1 MSTARAFGYKLDPV
15 LARPP
20 VTLAVLGAAALLLL
34 GEGIARLAGDRVCSG
49 APGQVYQ
56 ADPAVGWTYVPNLRA
71 RVGRCDN
78 APLPPTRL
86 ETDARGLPLPGAV
99 MPKPPDTVRVL
110 LLGGMSADG
119 IGVRPAHTL
128 ARRLADLADT
138 RRGPR
143 LDVVNLSMAGYTLDN
158 DLLLWRD
165 AGAAMDPDVV
175 LVMLDPAGELVSISP
190 PLLGAQGR
198 NAPAKPWIT
207 LQNDRL
213 VVSPAPPLLPAT
225 PAATGLAAHLQLLR
239 LFQGVPL
246 RTGPPLGFAPTP
258 APTDDQLP
266 QEHTRA
272 RALVRALL
280 EALRDE
286 TAARGAKLGILLAPI
301 PGEWQSGTRAPAR
314 DWLATT
320 TSELGIPLLD
330 LRDTIGYADV
340 NERPMFA
347 PGSMRWSA
355 AGHMTAALTMFQFL
369 REKHL
374 VPDTMTFTTGA
385 FALPTMAEVPDRLW
399 AVRDGPLGRLIVWGL
414 VAVALVWASAAF
426 SATVRD
432 WVLVVASLGMV
443 AMVAEPAMALAALT
457 VVLAH
462 YIAVELLPRWLGRPL
477 SWLVMMAPIAAI
489 LAPDPMPQTGVYF
502 DERLFPTMATML
514 LILRLASYGADRRAG
529 APACSLRHYLAAT
542 LFFPTVG
549 ITPVLSPSEWV
560 RRRGAGL
567 VAVPTRDA
575 LRLHLRRSAV
585 ALARLV
591 VGSLKVTLAPL
602 LLGLITPDVFLG
614 AAGGVSFP
622 RLWLWVLE
630 LPLLLYLVLSGMADL
645 GIGLAALVG
654 MVLPEEFDAPWRIT
668 GPITLWRRA
677 NASLA
682 AMCRRL
688 VYLPLGGH
696 ERHAARNLVLAFVAG
711 GIWWLVGMVL
721 FSGAYF
727 YPPRLWPM
735 PVATALVFALGVLV
749 ARSRAT
755 PPPSGAGTQALRVAA
770 TYVFVGV
777 ASIPLFVPAW
787 QGPAAL
793 GRVLLRLVFPF
804 VH

>member
-15 LARPP
+15 LARPS
-20 VTLAVLGAAALLLL
+20 VTLAALGAAALLLL

-71 RVGRCDN
+71 RVGRCDD

-86 ETDARGLPLPGAV
+86 ETDARGLPLPAAV

-110 LLGGMSADG
+110 ILGGMSVDG
-119 IGVRPAHTL
+119 IGVRPGHTL
-128 ARRLADLADT
+128 SRQLADLADT

-143 LDVVNLSMAGYTLDN
+143 LDVVNLSTAGYTLDN

-175 LVMLDPAGELVSISP
+175 LVMLDPAGELVSVSR

-207 LQNDRL
+207 LQSDQL
-213 VVSPAPPLLPAT
+213 VVSPPPPLPPAA
-225 PAATGLAAHLQLLR
+225 PGATGLAAHLQLLR
-239 LFQGVPL
+239 LFQGVPA
-246 RTGPPLGFAPTP
+246 RTGPPLAFTP
-258 APTDDQLP
+258 APAPTEEQLP

-280 EALRDE
+280 MALRDE
-286 TAARGAKLGILLAPI
+286 VRARGAKLAVLLAPI
-301 PGEWQSGTRAPAR
+301 PGEWETGTRAPPR

-320 TSELGIPLLD
+320 ASDLDIPALD

-347 PGSMRWSA
+347 PGSMRMSA
-355 AGHMTAALTMFQFL
+355 AGHITSALTIFQFL

-374 VPDTMTFTTGA
+374 VPEAMTFTTGA
-385 FALPTMAEVPDRLW
+385 RALPTVAEVPDRLW
-399 AVRDGPLGRLIVWGL
+399 AVRDGPLGRLIAWGL
-414 VAVALVWASAAF
+414 VAVALVWLSAPF

-443 AMVAEPAMALAALT
+443 AMVAAPAVALAGLG

-462 YIAVELLPRWLGRPL
+462 YIAVELLPRLLGRPV
-477 SWLVMMAPIAAI
+477 SWLVMAAPIAAI
-489 LAPDPMPQTGVYF
+489 LAPDPMPETGVYF
-502 DERLFPTMATML
+502 DERLFPAIATML
-514 LILRLASYGADRRAG
+514 LVLRLASYGAERRGG
-529 APACSLRHYLAAT
+529 APACSLRQYLAAT
-542 LFFPTVG
+542 LFFPTFG
-549 ITPVLSPSEWV
+549 MTPVLSPGEWV

-575 LRLHLRRSAV
+575 LRVHLRRSAV
-585 ALARLV
+585 ALARIAVAL
-591 VGSLKVTLAPL
+591 LKVTLAPL

-614 AAGGVSFP
+614 AAGGVSYL
-622 RLWLWVLE
+622 RVWLWVLE
-630 LPLLLYLVLSGMADL
+630 LPLLLYLVLSGLADL

-654 MVLPEEFDAPWRIT
+654 MELPEEFDAPWRVT

-677 NASLA
+677 NASVA
-682 AMCRRL
+682 GMCRRL

-696 ERHAARNLVLAFVAG
+696 ERHATRNVVLAFVAG
-711 GIWWLVGMVL
+711 GIWWVVGMVL

-735 PVATALVFALGVLV
+735 PVVTALVFALGVLV
-749 ARSRAT
+749 ARARPAA
-755 PPPSGAGTQALRVAA
+755 PPSGVAA
-770 TYVFVGV
+770 QVLRGVATWVFVGIAV
-777 ASIPLFVPAW
+777 IPLFVPVW

-793 GRVLLRLVFPF
+793 GRVLLRLVFPL
-804 VH
+804 